1 MNKGISFHFGFIYD
15 DIEKQVKDIK
25 NAGFDCV
32 MTNADPNM
40 NIENGTIKQ
49 QVKLFKKYGLKL
61 SSLHMRYE
69 RSELPNFW
77 HDNAI
82 GNKLERNLKKDVK
95 LAKKYGFK
103 CVVTHLRGEPNEVGY
118 NRLRR
123 VLKLCEKVKIPLA
136 IENIGDYN
144 CFSKTFKNIDS
155 VYLKFC
161 YDSGHNHAFD
171 PQVDYLKK
179 YGNKLIALHL
189 HDNLGSNPTEKQLK
203 GLSFK
208 KQSLDMHTLNK
219 YGNID
224 WKDIAKKLSK
234 IEYQL
239 SLDYEVM
246 MVYRKD
252 ETAKDILKEVFKQ
265 AKELEEMINQYK
277 ENTKVETELTRF
289 VEY

>member
-1 MNKGISFHFGFIYD
+1 MNKGICFHFGFIYD
-15 DIEKQVKDIK
+15 DIEKQVEDIK

-32 MTNADPNM
+32 ITNADPKM
-40 NIENGTIKQ
+40 DCENGTIKQ

-61 SSLHMRYE
+61 SSLHMRYT
-69 RSELPNFW
+69 RSDLPNFW
-77 HDNAI
+77 HNNPI
-82 GNKLERNLKKDVK
+82 GDKLEKNLKKDVK
-95 LAKKYGFK
+95 LAKKYGFT
-103 CVVTHLRGEPNEVGY
+103 CVVVHLRGEPNDVGY

-155 VYLKFC
+155 EYLKFC

-171 PQVDYLKK
+171 PQIDYLSK
-179 YGNKLIALHL
+179 YGKKLIALHL
-189 HDNLGSNPTEKQLK
+189 HDNFGPNPTEKQLK

-219 YGNID
+219 YGSID
-224 WKDIAKKLSK
+224 WQEIANKLSK
-234 IEYQL
+234 IKQPIN
-239 SLDYEVM
+239 LDYEVM

-252 ETAKDILKEVFKQ
+252 ETPQQVLSEVIKQ
-265 AKELEEMINQYK
+265 ANELEKMIE
-277 ENTKVETELTRF
+277 ENRK
-289 VEY
+289 

>member
-1 MNKGISFHFGFIYD
+1 MNKGICFHFGYVYN
-15 DIEKQVKDIK
+15 DIEQQVKDIK
-25 NAGFDCV
+25 DAGFNCV
-32 MTNADPNM
+32 ITNADPKM
-40 NIENGTIKQ
+40 DCENGTIKQ

-69 RSELPNFW
+69 RSELPHFW
-77 HDNAI
+77 HDNPI

-103 CVVTHLRGEPNEVGY
+103 CVVVHLRGEPNEIGY

-123 VLKLCEKVKIPLA
+123 ILKLCEKVKIPLA
-136 IENIGDYN
+136 IENIGDKY
-144 CFSKTFKNIDS
+144 CFDKTFENVDS
-155 VYLKFC
+155 EYLRFC

-171 PQVDYLKK
+171 PQVDYLST

-189 HDNLGSNPTEKQLK
+189 HDNLGPNQTAKQLK
-203 GLSFK
+203 GLTYK
-208 KQSLDMHTLNK
+208 KPSLDMHTLNK

-224 WKDIAKKLSK
+224 WCTLANKLSK
-234 IEYQL
+234 IDYPL

-252 ETAKDILKEVFKQ
+252 ENAKDVLNEVMKQ
-265 AKELEEMINQYK
+265 AKELENLINQYK
-277 ENTKVETELTRF
+277 DKSF
-289 VEY
+289 F